1 MTRRLWMLDTPRP
14 PRSSTPGTEAAL
26 DKITRIMPELPL
38 DDVDRHPFPRELDSM
53 PMSELVGGEPTT
65 NTGLGG
71 ELTQLAADRGRRPRP
86 TAGRAVDNAEQRPD
100 R

>member
-1 MTRRLWMLDTPRP
+1 
-14 PRSSTPGTEAAL
+14 
-26 DKITRIMPELPL
+26 MPELPL

-71 ELTQLAADRGRRPRP
+71 ELPEFAAHGGRRPRAA
-86 TAGRAVDNAEQRPD
+86 AGRAVNDAKQRPD
-100 R
+100 RKLDPVSEPAVQMLIIPTSE